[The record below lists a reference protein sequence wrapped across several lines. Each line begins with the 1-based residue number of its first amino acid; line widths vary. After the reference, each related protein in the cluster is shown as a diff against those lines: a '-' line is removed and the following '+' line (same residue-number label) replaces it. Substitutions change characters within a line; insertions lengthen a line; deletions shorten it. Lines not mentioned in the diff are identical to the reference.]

1 MPTNKPTDNT
11 SKRQTTNI
19 PRHQPQQHEVPQ
31 IRAEVYWLNPNPD
44 SSTRAMAS
52 MTIAGAYKISGISV
66 KSGKNGLFVAM
77 PSYKTGDKYN
87 DLFHAV
93 STQAREQMTEA
104 VMASYEQK
112 LAAQEQGEAP
122 IQDEQEAANEQ
133 DAEEGQAS
141 DPDESQGQTMG
152 G

>member
-1 MPTNKPTDNT
+1 MATQTPATNNPKANKPASQNGLTKDYN
-11 SKRQTTNI
+11 
-19 PRHQPQQHEVPQ
+19 VPQ
-31 IRAEVYWLNPNPD
+31 IRAEVYWLNPTPD

-93 STQAREQMTEA
+93 STKAREQMTAA

-112 LAAQEQGEAP
+112 LAAQELGEAP
-122 IQDEQEAANEQ
+122 IQDEQEAADEQ
-133 DAEEGQAS
+133 DAEESQTA